1 MSKLESFLDLG
12 KKQEELTNKDF
23 YFGSTFL
30 ATFTLASENS
40 KFHSRI
46 GLNEPQASYP
56 VFASAWQ
63 EIKVGSYI
71 FKGKKISDGGLKLGI
86 SYYPASYPELNA
98 NFNYVQVVDRPNIGI
113 QYSGQNLNI
122 NLKCKPESFDLAGNA
137 GSEKYGVCA
146 QISSQIEKLFPS
158 SCQLGCW
165 HQGPNH
171 KLLLKHQIQFPNWS
185 SGMTTLSIFQ
195 LQKSLSL
202 GCYSKF
208 SWLDNTFDLSLSLKY
223 LLDDKTWL
231 KSRITKD
238 KLSLVLHNQI
248 SSQINTSIQS
258 ELDLE
263 SSLIKSIKDIHF
275 GFRINIST

>member
-23 YFGSTFL
+23 YFGSNFL
-30 ATFTLASENS
+30 ATLTLASENS

-46 GLNEPQASYP
+46 GINEPQASYP

-63 EIKVGSYI
+63 EIKVGSYV

-86 SYYPASYPELNA
+86 SHYPISYPELKV
-98 NFNYVQVVDRPNIGI
+98 NFNYVQVIDSSNIGI
-113 QYSGQNLNI
+113 EYSSSNLNI
-122 NLKCKPESFDLAGNA
+122 NLKCKSESFDLSGNV
-137 GSEKYGVCA
+137 GTDKYGVGA

-165 HQGPNH
+165 HQGPTH
-171 KLLLKHQIQFPNWS
+171 KFLLKHQIQFPNHS
-185 SGMTTLSIFQ
+185 PGITSLSIFQ
-195 LQKSLSL
+195 VQKSLTL

-208 SWLDNTFDLSLSLKY
+208 NWLDNTFDLTMSIKY
-223 LLDDKTWL
+223 PLDTKTWL

-238 KLSLVLHNQI
+238 KLSLVLINQL
-248 SSQINTSIQS
+248 SSQISTSIQS

-263 SSLIKSIKDIHF
+263 SSLINSISNLHF